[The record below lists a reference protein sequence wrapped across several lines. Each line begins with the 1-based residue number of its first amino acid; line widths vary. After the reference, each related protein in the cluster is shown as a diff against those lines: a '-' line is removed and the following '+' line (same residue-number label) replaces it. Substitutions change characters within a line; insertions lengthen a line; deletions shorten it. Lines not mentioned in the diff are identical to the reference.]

1 MSELD
6 IVGKSYPQ
14 IDGMAKA
21 MGKTKFV
28 TDMVLPGMLYAAQW
42 LGAASD
48 PSFHMY
54 FTCYVDP

>member
-28 TDMVLPGMLYAAQW
+28 TDLVLPIAFAI
-42 LGAASD
+42 
-48 PSFHMY
+48 PSI
-54 FTCYVDP
+54 

>member
-14 IDGMAKA
+14 IDGMQKA

-28 TDMVLPGMLYAAQW
+28 TDLVLPGMLYGCAA
-42 LGAASD
+42 
-48 PSFHMY
+48 PTPMRI
-54 FTCYVDP
+54 